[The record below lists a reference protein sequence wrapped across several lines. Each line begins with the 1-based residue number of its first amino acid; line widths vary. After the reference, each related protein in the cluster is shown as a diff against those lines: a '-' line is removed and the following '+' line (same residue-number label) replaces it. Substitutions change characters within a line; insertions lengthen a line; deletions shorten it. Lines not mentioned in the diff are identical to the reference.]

1 MKQCIENPNDVD
13 WVKFWSEK
21 LANKKD
27 KDWDK
32 AAPGFY
38 RRTKKEDYNDALF
51 EKLILTDEYS
61 VLDVGCGEGSVT
73 IPIAKRVKKV
83 IGVDSSP
90 KMLEYL
96 KKRADDNNID
106 NIETILKPIEEI
118 TYDEIGDVDVVVC
131 SRSLNGIIPIDKVLS
146 ELDKIANK
154 YVFITIFGPE
164 NKKIEKDFDKELKI
178 QTEDFPDY
186 NYFFNIL
193 FNMGI
198 YANIERFDLNNYRE
212 YDSIEN
218 AMDNGKFRLDLYSD
232 EEKELLKEYLK
243 RILTYDEESKK
254 YYNVKDKADWI
265 MVWWKKQQMSY
276 VGVKT
281 PNNHIFLNKMKLV
294 TFYHGLDYF
303 QK

>member
-13 WVKFWSEK
+13 WASFWAER
-21 LANKKD
+21 LAGKVNKN
-27 KDWDK
+27 WDD

-38 RRTKKEDYNDALF
+38 KRTKNEDYQTALF
-51 EKLILTDEYS
+51 DKLILDETDT

-83 IGVDSSP
+83 IGIDSSP

-96 KKRADDNNID
+96 EKRAEDNKIS

-118 TYDEIGDVDVVVC
+118 AYDDIGDVDVVVC
-131 SRSLNGIIPIDKVLS
+131 SRSLNGIIPIEEVLS
-146 ELDKIANK
+146 ELNKIANK

-164 NKKIEKDFDKELKI
+164 NKKLEKDFDKRLGI

-186 NYFFNIL
+186 DYFFNIL

-198 YANIERFDLNNYRE
+198 YANIERFDLKNYKI

-218 AMDNGKFRLDLYSD
+218 AMNNGKFRLDLYSD
-232 EEKELLKEYLK
+232 SQKEELVKYL
-243 RILTYDEESKK
+243 DEVLVKDENGKLF
-254 YYNVKDKADWI
+254 NEKDKADWI
-265 MVWWKKQQMSY
+265 MVWWKK
-276 VGVKT
+276 
-281 PNNHIFLNKMKLV
+281 
-294 TFYHGLDYF
+294 
-303 QK
+303 

>member
-1 MKQCIENPNDVD
+1 MKQCIENPNDVK
-13 WVKFWSEK
+13 WAEFWAER
-21 LANKKD
+21 LENKVN

-38 RRTKKEDYNDALF
+38 KRTKKEDYQIALF
-51 EKLILTDEYS
+51 EKLILDKDDT

-83 IGVDSSP
+83 IGLDSSP

-96 KKRADDNNID
+96 EKRADANDIT

-118 TYDEIGDVDVVVC
+118 KYDEIGDVDVVVC
-131 SRSLNGIIPIDKVLS
+131 SRSLNGIIPIEEVLS
-146 ELDKIANK
+146 ELDKIASK

-164 NKKIEKDFDKELKI
+164 NKKIEKDFDKELGIK
-178 QTEDFPDY
+178 TEDFPDY
-186 NYFFNIL
+186 NYFFNML

-212 YDSIEN
+212 YDSIEE

-232 EEKELLKEYLK
+232 EEKELLKNYLE
-243 RILTYDEESKK
+243 RILTFDEKTRK

-265 MVWWKKQQMSY
+265 MVWWKK
-276 VGVKT
+276 
-281 PNNHIFLNKMKLV
+281 
-294 TFYHGLDYF
+294 
-303 QK
+303 

>member
-1 MKQCIENPNDVD
+1 MRQCIETPDDVD
-13 WVKFWSEK
+13 WTGFWAEK

-38 RRTKKEDYNDALF
+38 RRTRKEDYNDALF
-51 EKLILTDEYS
+51 DKLILDENDT

-73 IPIAKRVKKV
+73 IPIAKKVKKV
-83 IGVDSSP
+83 IGLDSSP

-96 KKRADDNNID
+96 EKRANDNEINNIE
-106 NIETILKPIEEI
+106 IILKPIEEI
-118 TYDEIGDVDVVVC
+118 SYAEIGDADVVVC
-131 SRSLNGIIPIDKVLS
+131 SRSLNGIIPIENVLQ
-146 ELDKIANK
+146 ELNKIANK

-164 NKKIEKDFDKELKI
+164 NKKIEKDFDKELGVK
-178 QTEDFPDY
+178 TEDFPDY

-198 YANIERFDLNNYRE
+198 YANVERFDLNNYRE
-212 YDSIEN
+212 YDSIDD

-232 EEKELLKEYLK
+232 DEKEKLREYLE
-243 RILTYDEESKK
+243 RILTHDPETGK

-265 MVWWKKQQMSY
+265 MIWWKK
-276 VGVKT
+276 
-281 PNNHIFLNKMKLV
+281 
-294 TFYHGLDYF
+294 
-303 QK
+303 

>member
-265 MVWWKKQQMSY
+265 MVWWKK
-276 VGVKT
+276 
-281 PNNHIFLNKMKLV
+281 
-294 TFYHGLDYF
+294 
-303 QK
+303 

>member
-1 MKQCIENPNDVD
+1 MKQCIENPNDVK
-13 WVKFWSEK
+13 WEEFWAER
-21 LANKKD
+21 LENKVN

-38 RRTKKEDYNDALF
+38 KRTRKDDYQDALF
-51 EKLILTDEYS
+51 DKLILDENDS

-73 IPIAKRVKKV
+73 IPIARRVKKV
-83 IGVDSSP
+83 IGLDSSP

-96 KKRADDNNID
+96 EKRALDNKID
-106 NIETILKPIEEI
+106 NIESILKPIEEI
-118 TYDEIGDVDVVVC
+118 KYDEIGDVDVVVC
-131 SRSLNGIIPIDKVLS
+131 SRSLNGIIPIREVLM

-164 NKKIEKDFDKELKI
+164 NKKIEKDFDKELGVK
-178 QTEDFPDY
+178 TEDFPDY

-212 YDSIEN
+212 YDSIED

-232 EEKELLKEYLK
+232 DEKALLKEYLE
-243 RILTYDEESKK
+243 RILTKDEKTGK

-265 MVWWKKQQMSY
+265 MVWWKKE
-276 VGVKT
+276 KKK
-281 PNNHIFLNKMKLV
+281 IK
-294 TFYHGLDYF
+294 
-303 QK
+303 

>member
-13 WVKFWSEK
+13 WVSYWAERLSTKV
-21 LANKKD
+21 D

-38 RRTKKEDYNDALF
+38 KRTKKDDYQTALF
-51 EKLILTDEYS
+51 DKLILDENDV

-96 KKRADDNNID
+96 EKRANENNIT

-118 TYDEIGDVDVVVC
+118 SYDEIGDVDVVVC
-131 SRSLNGIIPIDKVLS
+131 SRSLNGIVPIDEVLL

-154 YVFITIFGPE
+154 FVFITIFGPE
-164 NKKIEKDFDKELKI
+164 NKKIEKDFDKEIGIK
-178 QTEDFPDY
+178 TEDFPNY

-193 FNMGI
+193 YNLGI

-212 YDSIEN
+212 YDSIDD
-218 AMDNGKFRLDLYSD
+218 AVDNGKFRLDLYSD
-232 EEKELLKEYLK
+232 EEKELLKKYLE
-243 RILTYDEESKK
+243 RILTYDEKTGK
-254 YYNVKDKADWI
+254 LYNEKDKADWI
-265 MVWWKKQQMSY
+265 MVWWKK
-276 VGVKT
+276 
-281 PNNHIFLNKMKLV
+281 
-294 TFYHGLDYF
+294 
-303 QK
+303 